1 MNNKGLVLA
10 ILLLTGLALGCA
22 RKPATTS
29 SAPAPSGAATTSRAM
44 NAAPAGSGTR
54 PASATTP
61 TNPGRSTSAAT
72 ARPAPSEFLPVAELR
87 DVHFDFDK
95 YAIRPDDAAILDKNA
110 GWLKAHTNDLLLIE
124 GHCDERGT
132 NEYNVA
138 LGERRAQATLNY
150 LVAQG
155 VATRRITIVSYGE
168 ERPQCADHTED
179 CWAKNRRAH
188 FLVKPQ

>member
-1 MNNKGLVLA
+1 
-10 ILLLTGLALGCA
+10 
-22 RKPATTS
+22 
-29 SAPAPSGAATTSRAM
+29 M

-110 GWLKAHTNDLLLIE
+110 GWLKAHANDLLLIE